1 MIDEL
6 KMLLVKGAQRCAVN
20 KMKQTYRKCSGIFI
34 FFCLWLWFRAGT
46 SCAICCTLFNLWL
59 YVLFNKILKERKKE
73 GWTIEDALKFSW
85 IMEVVE
91 GLGRGCYDMKLK
103 IGVEY
108 QSGNNFH
115 HPLPKEL

>member
-1 MIDEL
+1 
-6 KMLLVKGAQRCAVN
+6 
-20 KMKQTYRKCSGIFI
+20 
-34 FFCLWLWFRAGT
+34 
-46 SCAICCTLFNLWL
+46 
-59 YVLFNKILKERKKE
+59 
-73 GWTIEDALKFSW
+73 
-85 IMEVVE
+85 MEVVE